1 MIGTK
6 KSKARSAT
14 RHALLQ
20 AASQVVLDKSVEA
33 LTLDA
38 VAQQAGV
45 SKGGLLYHFPNK
57 DALIAGLIEQ
67 LVLDFETILQEEF
80 DRDADPGTPG
90 QWVRAYVRA
99 TLRSHQ
105 QSLALVASL
114 STVVATNPELLQPVQ
129 AYEQR
134 WRQKLE
140 TSGIDP
146 VRATI
151 IQLAIDG
158 LWFAETFRLGT
169 LDEPLRTQVVDA
181 LLAMAQEHD

>member
-1 MIGTK
+1 MIDTK
-6 KSKARSAT
+6 KSKVRSET
-14 RHALLQ
+14 RNALLQ
-20 AASQVVLDKSVEA
+20 AANQVILDKSVEA

-38 VAQQAGV
+38 VAHQAGV

-57 DALIAGLIEQ
+57 DTLIAGLIEQ
-67 LVLDFETILQEEF
+67 LVLDFETSLQEEF
-80 DRDADPGTPG
+80 DRDRDPGTPG

-99 TLRSHQ
+99 TVRSHQ
-105 QSLALVASL
+105 QSLGLIASL
-114 STVVATNPELLQPVQ
+114 STVVAKNPELLRPVEI
-129 AYEQR
+129 YEQR

-169 LDEPLRTQVVDA
+169 LDEPLRTQVVNR
-181 LLAMAQEHD
+181 LLAMTYDR